1 MGGSHLHLT
10 RVMLKAARVKQRE
23 SGEEFKYKVLIEE
36 AEKEYALAEELC
48 CKEDLESAMEHVR
61 TLKDY

>member
-1 MGGSHLHLT
+1 
-10 RVMLKAARVKQRE
+10 MLKAARVKQRE